1 MFREDYEAAAKGA
14 AGKIAFLKGN
24 PAGYFLLSML
34 AGFFIGFG
42 VLLAFTVGGTL
53 SGSPATKLAMGAVF
67 GIALSLVVTAGA
79 ELFTGNNLVM
89 FTGLVKGTVKFGDA
103 LLLWII
109 CWLGN
114 AAGGILLAF
123 LYHLTGLGNGAVG
136 DFMAESALTKMTLS
150 PAAMITRGILCNM
163 LVCLA
168 VWCGF
173 RLKTEAGKLIMVFW
187 CLLAFITTGF
197 EHSVANMT
205 LLSVAL
211 LHPAGTAVSIGGWF
225 TNLGL
230 VTLGNMIGGILFV
243 GVPYFIAQ
251 RKP

>member
-1 MFREDYEAAAKGA
+1 M
-14 AGKIAFLKGN
+14 
-24 PAGYFLLSML
+24 
-34 AGFFIGFG
+34 
-42 VLLAFTVGGTL
+42 
-53 SGSPATKLAMGAVF
+53 
-67 GIALSLVVTAGA
+67 VVTAGA

-197 EHSVANMT
+197 EHSVANMYFI
-205 LLSVAL
+205 
-211 LHPAGTAVSIGGWF
+211 PAGMLTSALYGISGEGLSLFGFFITNLIPVTIGNIIGG
-225 TNLGL
+225 
-230 VTLGNMIGGILFV
+230 GICV
-243 GVPYFIAQ
+243 GAMYYAIYLKKQ
-251 RKP
+251 